1 MEFMT
6 GEKKRTDIS
15 VAELLSGRLDGEQVT
30 MRGMV
35 HIIRDMGEVLSLIHI
50 LQLGLHLV
58 QLAMGFIR
66 HLRSQIRKP
75 KIKARQL

>member
-35 HIIRDMGEVLSLIHI
+35 HIIRDMGEVSFLILRKAEGSASAAKLSFSKTP
-50 LQLGLHLV
+50 V
-58 QLAMGFIR
+58 
-66 HLRSQIRKP
+66 RKKQP
-75 KIKARQL
+75 SK